1 MTESTPET
9 PAEDRL
15 EQEPLASDAAPS
27 SDPEAPEA
35 DAVEQATVAA
45 PQDGSGATGGG
56 PFDSAEAAEADLAE
70 QSLEV
75 GLDDD
80 ERR

>member
-1 MTESTPET
+1 
-9 PAEDRL
+9 
-15 EQEPLASDAAPS
+15 
-27 SDPEAPEA
+27 
-35 DAVEQATVAA
+35 VEQATVAA
-45 PQDGSGATGGG
+45 PPDGSGATGDG